1 MPARNPDLH
10 GNVPDTA
17 AAALLLI
24 DLINDF
30 EYPGG
35 DALFAQALPL
45 ADRLRTLKRRAK
57 AAGIPVVYVNDNY
70 GRWRSD
76 FRMLVEH
83 CLRDGVRGR
92 PVVERLLPEPDDY
105 FVLKPKHSGFY
116 STTLDVLLAYL
127 RAETLLLTGVAGDV
141 CVLFTAHD
149 AFMRDFRLVVPAD
162 CVASI
167 DPASNDYALARM
179 RDVLAADLT
188 PSTALDL
195 VALARRTAP
204 VQTENVRTP

>member
-179 RDVLAADLT
+179 RDVLDADLT